1 MIEFCCI
8 KYLYCAFDRMF
19 LSCHTAQK
27 MKFSIKDFFSKCDQI
42 RWSRRIWSHLLNK
55 SLMENFIFW
64 AVSRTRFKVNLH
76 SIVSWM
82 SRSFFLK
89 TGAISDA
96 LSDRNGIW
104 TKWDFV
110 YELSG
115 RRSESRCSHEFSKK
129 LFLMLYS
136 INWPNFILDFLY
148 FFTYWA
154 IYALQLFAFQVVTS
168 WFSKLTLSF

>member
-1 MIEFCCI
+1 M
-8 KYLYCAFDRMF
+8 L

-42 RWSRRIWSHLLNK
+42 RWLRRIWSHLLNK

-64 AVSRTRFKVNLH
+64 AVSRTRFKMNLH

-89 TGAISDA
+89 TGTISDV

-115 RRSESRCSHEFSKK
+115 RRFESRCSHKFSRK
-129 LFLMLYS
+129 LFLMLLTGQIS
-136 INWPNFILDFLY
+136 LLIAFISLDIGQYVHCNCLLPRL
-148 FFTYWA
+148 WRHE
-154 IYALQLFAFQVVTS
+154 FQ
-168 WFSKLTLSF
+168 TLSF